1 MIINNI
7 KTMKYGLILL
17 SLVVIST
24 ASAQQEQ
31 MYTHY
36 DFNSMA
42 MNPGYTGSKR
52 TLVANALSRT
62 QWTELPGAPR
72 YQNFAVHSPLV
83 NDFAV
88 GLNFQTGKI
97 GKFQTA
103 SPFSETQ
110 IAGNIAYHK
119 QLAND
124 LTLSVGLRLGVYNY
138 KAELSKIRLNNGNDI
153 GFVNNDYSIS
163 SPMTGF
169 GAYLYSTK
177 YFVGVSAP
185 RMVFVNPDVRANY
198 NVEYAAQVH
207 YYLTGG
213 VVLDAGTDLKI
224 KPTTQIK
231 FTDGAPVLADFNVHA
246 IYKDKFSLGAFYRTS
261 NTAGIM
267 ANAIANDN
275 FTIFYSFDTVLGDIG
290 QYVRGSHEIGVQFMV
305 PYYENSKVRVP
316 RYF

>member
-1 MIINNI
+1 MKINKLNI
-7 KTMKYGLILL
+7 MKYALILL
-17 SLVVIST
+17 SVTMVSSSL
-24 ASAQQEQ
+24 AQQEP

-83 NDFAV
+83 NDFAI
-88 GLNFQTGKI
+88 GLNVQSGKI
-97 GKFQTA
+97 GKFAVA

-119 QLAND
+119 QIADDLRLA
-124 LTLSVGLRLGVYNY
+124 VGLRLGVYNY
-138 KAELSKIRLNNGNDI
+138 KAELSKIRLYNGTDV
-153 GFVNNDYSIS
+153 GFTNNDYSIS

-177 YFVGVSAP
+177 YFVGFSAP
-185 RMVFVNPDVRANY
+185 RMVFINPDVRQNY

-231 FTDGAPVLADFNVHA
+231 FTNGAPVLADFNVHA

-261 NTAGIM
+261 KSIGVM
-267 ANAIANDN
+267 ANVIMNDN
-275 FTIFYSFDTVLGDIG
+275 FTLFYSFDSALGDIN
-290 QYVRGSHEIGVQFMV
+290 QYVRGSHEMGLQFMI
-305 PYYENSKVRVP
+305 PYVENSKVRVP